1 MAGETGVTERVY
13 ATLREAI
20 LSGSLR
26 AREHLDIETLAARLQ
41 ASATPVRHAL
51 AVLTVERLVKLTP
64 GKGYSV
70 AFWSERELS
79 VLYLWRGQLA
89 VLASAAYEVRPLPS
103 NLNKRSYVEALAGVF
118 THIEEGRHGELA
130 RAIAAADA
138 RLTLARA
145 AEPEVMER
153 ISAHL
158 NDLIGASQQSR
169 SKLQAALR
177 RHFKT
182 RVREAARIR
191 ARAGLAALPRNG
203 E

>member
-1 MAGETGVTERVY
+1 MAGDTGVTERVY
-13 ATLREAI
+13 AMLRESI
-20 LSGSLR
+20 LNGSLR
-26 AREHLDIETLAARLQ
+26 LRERLDIETLAARLQ

-89 VLASAAYEVRPLPS
+89 ALASSAYEVRPLPS
-103 NLNKRSYVEALAGVF
+103 NLNKRPYVEALAGVF

-145 AEPEVMER
+145 AEPEVLER
-153 ISAHL
+153 ISTHL

-169 SKLQAALR
+169 AKLQAALR

-182 RVREAARIR
+182 RVREAGRIR
-191 ARAGLAALPRNG
+191 LRAGLAALPRNG

>member
-1 MAGETGVTERVY
+1 MAADAGITERVY
-13 ATLREAI
+13 ATLRESI
-20 LSGSLR
+20 LNGSLR
-26 AREHLDIETLAARLQ
+26 AREHLDIETLAKRLQ

-51 AVLTVERLVKLTP
+51 AVLTVENLVKLTP

-89 VLASAAYEVRPLPS
+89 ALATAAYDVRPLPS
-103 NLNKRSYVEALAGVF
+103 NLNKRPYAEALSSIFTHVEAGC
-118 THIEEGRHGELA
+118 HGELG
-130 RAIAAADA
+130 RAIAATDA

-145 AEPEVMER
+145 AEPEVLER
-153 ISAHL
+153 VGAHV

-169 SKLQAALR
+169 AKLQAALR
-177 RHFKT
+177 RHFRT
-182 RVREAARIR
+182 RVREAGRIR
-191 ARAGLAALPRNG
+191 ARAALAALPRND

>member
-1 MAGETGVTERVY
+1 MAGELGVTERVY

-20 LSGSLR
+20 LNGSLR
-26 AREHLDIETLAARLQ
+26 AREHLDIEAIAARLK

-51 AVLTVERLVKLTP
+51 AILTVERLVKVTP

-103 NLNKRSYVEALAGVF
+103 NLNKRPYVEALAAVF
-118 THIEEGRHGELA
+118 THIEDGRHTELS

-145 AEPEVMER
+145 AEPEVLDR
-153 ISAHL
+153 LNTHL
-158 NDLIGASQQSR
+158 RDLIGATQQSR
-169 SKLQAALR
+169 AKLQAALR
-177 RHFKT
+177 RHFKV

>member
-13 ATLREAI
+13 AMLREAI

-26 AREHLDIETLAARLQ
+26 AREHLDIEALAARLR

-51 AVLTVERLVKLTP
+51 AVLTVERLVKVTP

-70 AFWSERELS
+70 AFWSERELA

-89 VLASAAYEVRPLPS
+89 ALATASYEVRPLPS
-103 NLNKRSYVEALAGVF
+103 NLNKRSYVEALAAVF
-118 THIEEGRHGELA
+118 THIEEGRHGELS

-138 RLTLARA
+138 RLSLARA
-145 AEPEVMER
+145 AEPEVLER
-153 ISAHL
+153 MNTSLH
-158 NDLIGASQQSR
+158 DLIGASQQSR
-169 SKLQAALR
+169 TKLQAALR
-177 RHFKT
+177 RHFRT
-182 RVREAARIR
+182 REREAARIR

>member
-1 MAGETGVTERVY
+1 MAGELGVTERVY

-20 LSGSLR
+20 LNGSLR
-26 AREHLDIETLAARLQ
+26 AREHLDIEAIAARLK

-51 AVLTVERLVKLTP
+51 AILTVERLVKVTP

-70 AFWSERELS
+70 AFWSERELA

-103 NLNKRSYVEALAGVF
+103 NLNKRPYVEALAAVF
-118 THIEEGRHGELA
+118 THIEDGRHTELS

-145 AEPEVMER
+145 AEPEVLDR
-153 ISAHL
+153 LNTHL
-158 NDLIGASQQSR
+158 RDLIAATQQSR
-169 SKLQAALR
+169 AKLQAALR
-177 RHFKT
+177 RHFKV

>member
-1 MAGETGVTERVY
+1 MAIETGVTERVY

-20 LSGSLR
+20 LNGSLR

-41 ASATPVRHAL
+41 ASATPVRYAL

-89 VLASAAYEVRPLPS
+89 ALASAAYEVRPLPS
-103 NLNKRSYVEALAGVF
+103 NLNKRPYVEALAGVF
-118 THIEEGRHGELA
+118 THIEEGRHGELG

-145 AEPEVMER
+145 AEHEVLER

-169 SKLQAALR
+169 AKLQAALR

>member
-1 MAGETGVTERVY
+1 MAGELGVTERVY

-20 LSGSLR
+20 LNGSLR
-26 AREHLDIETLAARLQ
+26 AREHLDIEAIAARLK

-51 AVLTVERLVKLTP
+51 AILTVERLVKVTP

-103 NLNKRSYVEALAGVF
+103 NLNKRPYVEALAAVF
-118 THIEEGRHGELA
+118 THIEDGRHAELS

-145 AEPEVMER
+145 AESEVLDR
-153 ISAHL
+153 TNTHL
-158 NDLIGASQQSR
+158 RDLIGASQQSR
-169 SKLQAALR
+169 AKLQAALR
-177 RHFKT
+177 RHFKV